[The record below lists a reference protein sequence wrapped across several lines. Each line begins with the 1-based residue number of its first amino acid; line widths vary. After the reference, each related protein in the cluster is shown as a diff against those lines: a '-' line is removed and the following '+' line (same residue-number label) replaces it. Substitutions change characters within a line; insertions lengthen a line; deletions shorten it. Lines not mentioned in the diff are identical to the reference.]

1 MPIDKEASRR
11 WRARLREVFMA
22 EWDPIGV
29 GGLPGADDEYNG
41 YVIPILALLE
51 QGKAG
56 SDLFNYMW
64 WVEREHMGLDGDAE
78 RTKAKA
84 HQLYALFHGIPN

>member
-29 GGLPGADDEYNG
+29 KGVPDAQDEYDA
-41 YVIPILALLE
+41 YV
-51 QGKAG
+51 GKVAAMLRE
-56 SDLFNYMW
+56 SATDDQLFDYLHS
-64 WVEREHMGLDGDAE
+64 VETAHMGLRGDAA
-78 RTKAKA
+78 RVRQTIVAIR
-84 HQLYALFHGIPN
+84 ALGFMN